1 MRLAI
6 PAAVTLCAL
15 VACGGDAAKVSDST
29 AMQDPAMAPSTVST
43 GGAVTATVMDASG
56 NSLGTLTLAD
66 AASGISV
73 SGMLHG
79 LPAGDHG
86 IHIHTVG
93 QCEAPGFTAAGG
105 HWNPT
110 SHQHGTQNPEGPHFG
125 DMMNIT
131 VGSDGMANVQLMT
144 QGGTLHG
151 ENALL
156 DADGAAIVVH
166 AGPDDY
172 KTDPSGNSGDRVACG
187 TIGSM

>member
-6 PAAVTLCAL
+6 PLAATLCAL
-15 VACGGDAAKVSDST
+15 AACGGDAAKVSDST
-29 AMQDPAMAPSTVST
+29 AVTDSAMAPSAASAAT
-43 GGAVTATVMDASG
+43 AVTAMVMDASG
-56 NSLGTLTLAD
+56 NALGTLTLAD
-66 AASGISV
+66 SASGISI

-79 LPAGDHG
+79 LPDGEHG
-86 IHIHTVG
+86 IHIHAIG
-93 QCEAPGFTAAGG
+93 KCEAPAFTSAGG
-105 HWNPT
+105 HWNPAT
-110 SHQHGTQNPEGPHFG
+110 HKHGTDNPEGPHFG

-131 VGSDGMANVQLMT
+131 VTGGMATVQLMT